1 MRGAKSAKWVT
12 GAIIVAL
19 AATACGGGK
28 TDEGAKGA
36 KGAVDPN
43 GIFSIELGEPEKPL
57 LTGDTMES
65 NGSAVMAGLFST
77 LVDYKAD
84 GSLEMINAE
93 SVTTTDSKTWTVKL
107 KKGWTFHDGTP
118 VTAKSFVD
126 AWNWN
131 ASVDNAQGLAS
142 WFADIK
148 GYEKVH
154 PDAEGAKATSKTL
167 DGLKVVDEGTF
178 TIELAKPV
186 PYFAH
191 KLAYIVFAPLPDSF
205 YKLPA
210 KERGA
215 KPVGNGPYK
224 FKSWDHKKQIEVVR
238 FDDYKGPNKA
248 KNGGVVF
255 KNYTT
260 LEAAYEDLKSGNVDV
275 LRQIAPKDLPLYRQ
289 DLGERAVDQA
299 YSAIQTIAVAF
310 YADQWKKP
318 KPIDPRVIQGLSM
331 AIDRATITK
340 TVLNGTR
347 EPATGWVAKGVLGY
361 QPNAVEITKFDPA
374 KAKELIEAGGGVPNN
389 QISIQYNADG
399 GHKEWV
405 EAVCNSITQ
414 ATTVKCVGDGKPDFQ
429 ADLTA
434 RKTKQVKSLYRSGW
448 VLDYPVNAN
457 FISDLF
463 RTGAGGNQGDFS
475 NKELDAKIAAADSA
489 KTLDESVKAYQA
501 IEKDLINYMPSI
513 PLWYYK
519 VNAGYSEN
527 VSGVAYGQDGDPIL
541 TGVEVKKK

>member
-28 TDEGAKGA
+28 SDGGSDA

-57 LTGDTMES
+57 YTGDTMES

-107 KKGWTFHDGTP
+107 KPGWTFHDGTP
-118 VTAKSFVD
+118 VTAKSYVD

-131 ASVDNAQGLAS
+131 ANVKNAMGLNS

-148 GYEKVH
+148 GFEKLS
-154 PDAEGAKATSKTL
+154 PSEEGAQPTADKL
-167 DGLKVVDEGTF
+167 DGLKVVDENSF
-178 TIELAKPV
+178 TIELSKAV
-186 PYFAH
+186 PYFGH
-191 KLAYIVFAPLPDSF
+191 KLAYIVFAPLPEAF
-205 YKLPA
+205 YKDTKA
-210 KERGA
+210 AGQ
-215 KPVGNGPYK
+215 KPIGNGPYK
-224 FKSWDHKKQIEVVR
+224 FKSWDHKKQIEIVR
-238 FDDYKGPNKA
+238 YDDYKGPNKA

-275 LRQIAPKDLPLYRQ
+275 LRQLAPKDLPVYRQ
-289 DLGERAVDQA
+289 DLGDRAVDQA
-299 YSAIQTIAVAF
+299 YSAIQTVAVAF
-310 YADQWKKP
+310 YADQWSKP
-318 KPIDPRVIQGLSM
+318 KQVDPKVIQGISM

-340 TVLNGTR
+340 TVLQGTR
-347 EPATGWVAKGVLGY
+347 EPASGWVAKGVLGY
-361 QPNAVEITKFDPA
+361 QPNAVDVTKFDPA
-374 KAKELIEAGGGVPNN
+374 KAKELIKAGGGVPGNK
-389 QISIQYNADG
+389 ISIQFNADG

-405 EAVCNSITQ
+405 DAVCNSITQ
-414 ATTVKCVGDGKPDFQ
+414 STGVACTGDGKPDFQ
-429 ADLTA
+429 ADLQA
-434 RKTKQVKSLYRSGW
+434 RKNKQVKSFYRSGW

-463 RTGAGGNQGDFS
+463 RTGAAGNQGGFS
-475 NKELDAKIAAADSA
+475 NKELDAKIAKADSA
-489 KTLDESVKAYQA
+489 PTLDESVKEFQA
-501 IEKDLINYMPSI
+501 IEKDLVNYMPSI

-519 VNAGYSEN
+519 VNAGYSEK

-541 TGVEVKKK
+541 TGVEVHK

>member
-1 MRGAKSAKWVT
+1 MRGAKSAKWVA
-12 GAIIVAL
+12 GAIVVAL

-28 TDEGAKGA
+28 SDGGSSDAK
-36 KGAVDPN
+36 AVDPN
-43 GIFSIELGEPEKPL
+43 GIFSVELGEPEKPL

-107 KKGWTFHDGTP
+107 KPGWTFHDGTP
-118 VTAKSFVD
+118 VTSKSFVD

-131 ASVDNAQGLAS
+131 ANVKNAMGLSS

-148 GYEKVH
+148 GFDKVH
-154 PDAEGAKATSKTL
+154 PEAEGAKPTSDKL
-167 DGLKVVDEGTF
+167 DGLKVVDDTTF
-178 TIELAKPV
+178 TIELTKSV

-191 KLAYIVFAPLPDSF
+191 KLAYIVFAPLPESF
-205 YKLPA
+205 YKDPKA
-210 KERGA
+210 GGE

-224 FKSWDHKKQIEVVR
+224 FKSWDHKKQIEITR
-238 FDDYKGPNKA
+238 FDGYKGPNKA

-275 LRQIAPKDLPLYRQ
+275 LRQLAPKDLPVYRQ
-289 DLGERAVDQA
+289 DLGDRAVDQA

-318 KPIDPRVIQGLSM
+318 KQVDPKVIQGLSM

-361 QPNAVEITKFDPA
+361 QPNAVEVTKFDPV
-374 KAKELIEAGGGVPNN
+374 KAKELIKAGGGVPNN
-389 QISIQYNADG
+389 KISIQYNADG

-414 ATTVKCVGDGKPDFQ
+414 STGVQCVGDGKPDFQ

-501 IEKDLINYMPSI
+501 IEKDLVNYMPSI

-541 TGVEVKKK
+541 TGVEVKK

>member
-28 TDEGAKGA
+28 SDGGSDA

-65 NGSAVMAGLFST
+65 NGSAVMSGLFST

-107 KKGWTFHDGTP
+107 KPGWTFHDGTP
-118 VTAKSFVD
+118 VTSKSYVD

-131 ASVDNAQGLAS
+131 ASLKNAQGLAS

-148 GYEKVH
+148 GYDKVH
-154 PDAEGAKATSKTL
+154 PDAEGAKQTADKL
-167 DGLKVVDEGTF
+167 EGLKVVDETTF
-178 TIELAKPV
+178 KIELSKAV
-186 PYFAH
+186 PYFGH
-191 KLAYIVFAPLPDSF
+191 KLAYIVFAPMAESF
-205 YKLPA
+205 YKDPVA
-210 KERGA
+210 GGQ

-224 FKSWDHKKQIEVVR
+224 FKTWDHKKKIEITR
-238 FDDYKGPNKA
+238 FDGYKGPNKA
-248 KNGGVVF
+248 KNGGVLF

-260 LEAAYEDLKSGNVDV
+260 VEAAYEDLKSGNVDV
-275 LRQIAPKDLPLYRQ
+275 LRTIGPKDLPVYRQ
-289 DLGERAVDQA
+289 DLGDRAVDQA
-299 YSAIQTIAVAF
+299 YSAIQTVAVAF

-361 QPNAVEITKFDPA
+361 QPNAAGDVTTFNPA
-374 KAKELIEAGGGVPNN
+374 KAKELIKAGGGVPGNK
-389 QISIQYNADG
+389 ISIQFNADG

-405 EAVCNSITQ
+405 DAVCNSIQQ
-414 ATTVKCVGDGKPDFQ
+414 ATTVQCVGDGKPDFQ
-429 ADLTA
+429 ADLQA
-434 RKTKQVKSLYRSGW
+434 RKTKQVKSFYRSGW

-463 RTGAGGNQGDFS
+463 RTGAAGNQGDFS
-475 NKELDAKIAAADSA
+475 NKELDAKIAKADSA
-489 KTLDESVKAYQA
+489 ATLDDSVKAYQA

-519 VNAGYSEN
+519 VNAGYSEK

-541 TGVEVKKK
+541 TGVEVKK

>member
-28 TDEGAKGA
+28 SDGGSDA

-57 LTGDTMES
+57 YTGDTMES

-107 KKGWTFHDGTP
+107 KPGWTFHDGTP
-118 VTAKSFVD
+118 VTAKSYVD

-131 ASVDNAQGLAS
+131 ANVKNAMGLNS

-148 GYEKVH
+148 GFEKLS
-154 PDAEGAKATSKTL
+154 PEGEGAQPTSDKL
-167 DGLKVVDEGTF
+167 DGLKVVDENTF
-178 TIELAKPV
+178 TIELTKSV
-186 PYFAH
+186 PYFGH
-191 KLAYIVFAPLPDSF
+191 KLAYIVFAPLPEAF
-205 YKLPA
+205 YKDTKA
-210 KERGA
+210 AGQ
-215 KPVGNGPYK
+215 KPIGNGPYK
-224 FKSWDHKKQIEVVR
+224 FKSWDHKKQIEIVR
-238 FDDYKGPNKA
+238 YDDYKGPNKA

-275 LRQIAPKDLPLYRQ
+275 LRQLAPKDLPVYRD
-289 DLGERAVDQA
+289 DLGDRAVDQA
-299 YSAIQTIAVAF
+299 YSAIQTVAVAF

-318 KPIDPRVIQGLSM
+318 KPVDPKVIQGLSM

-340 TVLNGTR
+340 TVLQGTR

-361 QPNAVEITKFDPA
+361 QPNAVDVTKFDPA
-374 KAKELIEAGGGVPNN
+374 KAKELIKAGGGVPGNK
-389 QISIQYNADG
+389 ISIQFNADG

-405 EAVCNSITQ
+405 DAVCNSITQ
-414 ATTVKCVGDGKPDFQ
+414 STGVACVGDGKPDFQ

-434 RKTKQVKSLYRSGW
+434 RKTKQVKSFYRSGW

-463 RTGAGGNQGDFS
+463 RTGAAGNQGDFS
-475 NKELDAKIAAADSA
+475 NKELDAKIAKADSA
-489 KTLDESVKAYQA
+489 ATLEESVKQYQA
-501 IEKDLINYMPSI
+501 IEKDLVNYMPSI

-519 VNAGYSEN
+519 VNAGYSEK

-541 TGVEVKKK
+541 TGVEVHK

>member
-1 MRGAKSAKWVT
+1 MRGAKSAKWVA
-12 GAIIVAL
+12 GAIVVAL

-28 TDEGAKGA
+28 SDGGSDA

-77 LVDYKAD
+77 LVDYKPD

-107 KKGWTFHDGTP
+107 KPGWTFHDGTP
-118 VTAKSFVD
+118 VTSKSFVD

-131 ASVDNAQGLAS
+131 ANVKNAQGLSS
-142 WFADIK
+142 WFEDVK
-148 GYEKVH
+148 GYENVH
-154 PDAEGAKATSKTL
+154 PEGEGAKPTSDKM
-167 DGLKVVDEGTF
+167 DGLKIVDDNSF
-178 TIELAKPV
+178 TIELKKPV

-191 KLAYIVFAPLPDSF
+191 KLAYIVFAPLPESF
-205 YKLPA
+205 YKDPKA
-210 KERGA
+210 GGE

-224 FKSWDHKKQIEVVR
+224 FKSWDHKKQIEITR
-238 FDDYKGPNKA
+238 FDGYKGPNKA

-275 LRQIAPKDLPLYRQ
+275 LRQLAPKDLPVYRQ
-289 DLGERAVDQA
+289 DLGDRAVDQA

-318 KPIDPRVIQGLSM
+318 KQVDPKVIQGLSM

-361 QPNAVEITKFDPA
+361 QPNAVEVTKFDPT
-374 KAKELIEAGGGVPNN
+374 KAKDLIKAGGGVPGNK
-389 QISIQYNADG
+389 ISIQYNADG

-414 ATTVKCVGDGKPDFQ
+414 STGVQCVGDGKPDFQ

-475 NKELDAKIAAADSA
+475 NKELDAKIAAADSV

-501 IEKDLINYMPSI
+501 IEKDLVNYMPSI

-519 VNAGYSEN
+519 VNAGYSEK
-527 VSGVAYGQDGDPIL
+527 VTGVAYGQDGDPIL
-541 TGVEVKKK
+541 TGVEVKK

>member
-28 TDEGAKGA
+28 SDGGSDA

-57 LTGDTMES
+57 YTGDTMES

-107 KKGWTFHDGTP
+107 KPGWTFHDGTP
-118 VTAKSFVD
+118 VTAKSYVD

-131 ASVDNAQGLAS
+131 ANVKNAMGLNT
-142 WFADIK
+142 WFADVK
-148 GYEKVH
+148 GFEKLS
-154 PDAEGAKATSKTL
+154 PEGEGAKPTSDKL
-167 DGLKVVDEGTF
+167 DGLKVVDENTF
-178 TIELAKPV
+178 TIELSKAV

-191 KLAYIVFAPLPDSF
+191 KLAYIVFAPLPESF
-205 YKLPA
+205 YKDTKA
-210 KERGA
+210 AGQ
-215 KPVGNGPYK
+215 KPIGNGPYK
-224 FKSWDHKKQIEVVR
+224 FKSWDHKKQIEIVR
-238 FDDYKGPNKA
+238 YDDYKGPNKA

-275 LRQIAPKDLPLYRQ
+275 LRQIAPKDLPVYRQ
-289 DLGERAVDQA
+289 DLGDRAVDQA
-299 YSAIQTIAVAF
+299 YSAIQTMAVAF

-318 KPIDPRVIQGLSM
+318 KPVDPKVIQGLSM

-340 TVLNGTR
+340 TVLQGTR

-361 QPNAVEITKFDPA
+361 QPNAVDVTKFDPT
-374 KAKELIEAGGGVPNN
+374 KAKELIKAGGGVPGNK
-389 QISIQYNADG
+389 ISIQFNADG

-405 EAVCNSITQ
+405 DAVCNSI
-414 ATTVKCVGDGKPDFQ
+414 
-429 ADLTA
+429 
-434 RKTKQVKSLYRSGW
+434 
-448 VLDYPVNAN
+448 
-457 FISDLF
+457 
-463 RTGAGGNQGDFS
+463 
-475 NKELDAKIAAADSA
+475 
-489 KTLDESVKAYQA
+489 
-501 IEKDLINYMPSI
+501 
-513 PLWYYK
+513 
-519 VNAGYSEN
+519 
-527 VSGVAYGQDGDPIL
+527 
-541 TGVEVKKK
+541 

>member
-28 TDEGAKGA
+28 SDGGSDA

-57 LTGDTMES
+57 YTGDTMES

-107 KKGWTFHDGTP
+107 KPGWTFHDGTP
-118 VTAKSFVD
+118 VTAKSYVD

-131 ASVDNAQGLAS
+131 ANVKNAMGLNT
-142 WFADIK
+142 WFADVK
-148 GYEKVH
+148 GFEKLS
-154 PDAEGAKATSKTL
+154 PEGEGAKPTSDKL
-167 DGLKVVDEGTF
+167 DGLKVVDENTF
-178 TIELAKPV
+178 TIELSKAV

-191 KLAYIVFAPLPDSF
+191 KLAYIVFAPLPESF
-205 YKLPA
+205 YKDTKA
-210 KERGA
+210 AGQ
-215 KPVGNGPYK
+215 KPIGNGPYK
-224 FKSWDHKKQIEVVR
+224 FKSWDHKKQIEIVR
-238 FDDYKGPNKA
+238 YDDYKGPNKA

-275 LRQIAPKDLPLYRQ
+275 LRQIAPKDLPVYRQ
-289 DLGERAVDQA
+289 DLGDRAVDQA
-299 YSAIQTIAVAF
+299 YSAIQTMAVAF

-318 KPIDPRVIQGLSM
+318 KPVDPKVIQGLSM

-340 TVLNGTR
+340 TVLQGTR

-361 QPNAVEITKFDPA
+361 QPNAVDVTKFDPT
-374 KAKELIEAGGGVPNN
+374 KAKELIKAGGGVPGNK
-389 QISIQYNADG
+389 ISIQFNADG

-405 EAVCNSITQ
+405 DAVCNSITQ
-414 ATTVKCVGDGKPDFQ
+414 STGVACVGDGKPDFQ

-434 RKTKQVKSLYRSGW
+434 RKTKQVKSFYRSGW

-463 RTGAGGNQGDFS
+463 RTGAAGNQGDFS
-475 NKELDAKIAAADSA
+475 NKELDAKIAKADSA
-489 KTLDESVKAYQA
+489 ATLDESVKQYQA
-501 IEKDLINYMPSI
+501 IEKDLVNYMPSI

-519 VNAGYSEN
+519 VNAGYSEK

-541 TGVEVKKK
+541 TGVEVHK

>member
-1 MRGAKSAKWVT
+1 MRGAKSAKWVA

-19 AATACGGGK
+19 SATACGGGN
-28 TDEGAKGA
+28 DDKGGSA
-36 KGAVDPN
+36 GGKVDPN
-43 GIFSIELGEPEKPL
+43 GIFSVELGEPEKPL

-93 SVTTTDSKTWTVKL
+93 SVTSTDSKLWTVKL

-118 VTAKSFVD
+118 VTAKSYVD

-131 ASVDNAQGLAS
+131 ANIENAQGLAS

-148 GYEKVH
+148 GFEKVH
-154 PDAEGAKATSKTL
+154 PEEEGAKPTAKTL
-167 DGLKVVDEGTF
+167 EGLKVVDESTL
-178 TIELAKPV
+178 TIELSKAV

-191 KLAYIVFAPLPDSF
+191 KLAYIVFAPLPESF
-205 YKLPA
+205 YKDPA
-210 KERGA
+210 AGGQ

-238 FDDYKGPNKA
+238 YDDYKGPNKA
-248 KNGGVVF
+248 KNGGVIF

-275 LRQIAPKDLPLYRQ
+275 LRQIAPKDLPVYRQ
-289 DLGERAVDQA
+289 DLGDRAVDQA

-318 KPIDPRVIQGLSM
+318 KTVDPRVVQGLSM

-361 QPNAVEITKFDPA
+361 QPNAVEVTKFDPA
-374 KAKELIEAGGGVPNN
+374 KAKELIKAGGGVPNN
-389 QISIQYNADG
+389 KISIQYNADG

-414 ATTVKCVGDGKPDFQ
+414 ATSVECVGDGKPDFQ

-434 RKTKQVKSLYRSGW
+434 RKEKQVKSLYRSGW

-489 KTLDESVKAYQA
+489 KTLEESVKAYQA
-501 IEKDLINYMPSI
+501 VEKDLVNYMPSI

-541 TGVEVKKK
+541 TGVEVKQK

>member
-28 TDEGAKGA
+28 SDGGSDA

-65 NGSAVMAGLFST
+65 NGSAVMSGLFST

-107 KKGWTFHDGTP
+107 KPGWTFHDGTP
-118 VTAKSFVD
+118 VTSKSYVD

-131 ASVDNAQGLAS
+131 ASLKNAQGLAS

-148 GYEKVH
+148 GYDKVH
-154 PDAEGAKATSKTL
+154 PDAEGAKQTADKL
-167 DGLKVVDEGTF
+167 EGLKVVDETTF
-178 TIELAKPV
+178 KIELSKAV
-186 PYFAH
+186 PYFGH
-191 KLAYIVFAPLPDSF
+191 KLAYIVFAPMAESF
-205 YKLPA
+205 YKDPVA
-210 KERGA
+210 GGQ

-224 FKSWDHKKQIEVVR
+224 FKTWDHKKKIEITR
-238 FDDYKGPNKA
+238 FDGYKGPNKA
-248 KNGGVVF
+248 KNGGVLF

-260 LEAAYEDLKSGNVDV
+260 VEAAYEDLKSGNVDV
-275 LRQIAPKDLPLYRQ
+275 LRTIGPKDLPVYRQ
-289 DLGERAVDQA
+289 DLGDRAVDQA
-299 YSAIQTIAVAF
+299 YSAIQTVAVAF

-318 KPIDPRVIQGLSM
+318 KQIDPRVIQGLSM

-361 QPNAVEITKFDPA
+361 QPNAAGDVTTFNPA
-374 KAKELIEAGGGVPNN
+374 KAKELIKAGGGVPGNK
-389 QISIQYNADG
+389 ISIQFNADG

-405 EAVCNSITQ
+405 DAVCNSIQQ
-414 ATTVKCVGDGKPDFQ
+414 ATTVQCVGDGKPDFQ
-429 ADLTA
+429 ADLQA
-434 RKTKQVKSLYRSGW
+434 RKTKQVKSFYRSGW

-463 RTGAGGNQGDFS
+463 RTGAAGNQGDFS
-475 NKELDAKIAAADSA
+475 NKELDAKIAKADSA
-489 KTLDESVKAYQA
+489 ATLDDSVKAYQA

-519 VNAGYSEN
+519 VNAGYSEK

-541 TGVEVKKK
+541 TGVEVKK

>member
-28 TDEGAKGA
+28 SDGGSDA

-57 LTGDTMES
+57 YTGDTMES

-107 KKGWTFHDGTP
+107 KPGWTFHDGTP
-118 VTAKSFVD
+118 VTSKSYVD

-131 ASVDNAQGLAS
+131 ANVKNAMGLNS

-148 GYEKVH
+148 GFEKLS
-154 PDAEGAKATSKTL
+154 PAEEGAKPTSDKL
-167 DGLKVVDEGTF
+167 DGLKIVDENTF
-178 TIELAKPV
+178 TIELSKAV
-186 PYFAH
+186 PYFGH
-191 KLAYIVFAPLPDSF
+191 KLAYIVFAPLPDAF
-205 YKLPA
+205 YKDTKA
-210 KERGA
+210 AGQ
-215 KPVGNGPYK
+215 KPIGNGPYK
-224 FKSWDHKKQIEVVR
+224 FKSWDHKKQIEIVR
-238 FDDYKGPNKA
+238 YDDYKGPNKA

-275 LRQIAPKDLPLYRQ
+275 LRQLAPKDLPVYRQ
-289 DLGERAVDQA
+289 DLGDRAVDQA
-299 YSAIQTIAVAF
+299 YSAVQTMAVAF
-310 YADQWKKP
+310 YADQWSKP
-318 KPIDPRVIQGLSM
+318 KPVDPKVIQGISM

-340 TVLNGTR
+340 TVLQGTR

-361 QPNAVEITKFDPA
+361 QPNAVDVTKFDPA
-374 KAKELIEAGGGVPNN
+374 KAKELIKAGGGVPGNK
-389 QISIQYNADG
+389 ISLQFNADG

-405 EAVCNSITQ
+405 DAVCNSITQ
-414 ATTVKCVGDGKPDFQ
+414 STGVACVGDGKPDFQ

-434 RKTKQVKSLYRSGW
+434 RKNKQVKSFYRSGW

-463 RTGAGGNQGDFS
+463 RTGAAGNQGGFS
-475 NKELDAKIAAADSA
+475 NKELDAKIAKADSA
-489 KTLDESVKAYQA
+489 ATLDESVKQYQA
-501 IEKDLINYMPSI
+501 IEKDLVNYMPSI

-519 VNAGYSEN
+519 VNAGYSEK

-541 TGVEVKKK
+541 TGVEVHK

>member
-1 MRGAKSAKWVT
+1 MRGAKSAKWVV
-12 GAIIVAL
+12 GAIVVAL

-28 TDEGAKGA
+28 SDGGSDA

-107 KKGWTFHDGTP
+107 KKGWKFHDVTP
-118 VTAKSFVD
+118 VTAKSYVD

-131 ASVDNAQGLAS
+131 ASLKNAQGLAS
-142 WFADIK
+142 WFADTK
-148 GYEKVH
+148 GYDKVH
-154 PDAEGAKATSKTL
+154 PDAEGAKQTADKL
-167 DGLKVVDEGTF
+167 EGLSVVDETTF
-178 TIELAKPV
+178 KIELTKAV
-186 PYFAH
+186 PYFGH
-191 KLAYIVFAPLPDSF
+191 KLAYIVFAPLAESF
-205 YKLPA
+205 YKDPTA
-210 KERGA
+210 GGQ

-224 FKSWDHKKQIEVVR
+224 FKNWDHKKKIEITR
-238 FDDYKGPNKA
+238 FDGYKGPNKA

-275 LRQIAPKDLPLYRQ
+275 LRQIAPKDLPVYRQ
-289 DLGERAVDQA
+289 DLGDRAVDQP
-299 YSAIQTIAVAF
+299 YSAIQTIAIAF

-318 KPIDPRVIQGLSM
+318 KQIDPRVIQGLSM

-347 EPATGWVAKGVLGY
+347 EPATGWVAKGVLGF
-361 QPNAVEITKFDPA
+361 QEDGGAGVTKFDPA
-374 KAKELIEAGGGVPNN
+374 AAKDLIKAGGGVPNN
-389 QISIQYNADG
+389 KISIQYNADG

-405 EAVCNSITQ
+405 DAVCNSITQ
-414 ATTVKCVGDGKPDFQ
+414 ATTVQCVGDGKPDFQ

-434 RKTKQVKSLYRSGW
+434 RKTKQVKSIYRSGW

-475 NKELDAKIAAADSA
+475 NKELDAKIAKADSA
-489 KTLDESVKAYQA
+489 ATLDESVKAYQA
-501 IEKDLINYMPSI
+501 IEKDLKNYMPSI

-519 VNAGYSEN
+519 VNAGFSEK

-541 TGVEVKKK
+541 TGVEVKK

>member
-28 TDEGAKGA
+28 SDGGSDA

-57 LTGDTMES
+57 YTGDTMES

-107 KKGWTFHDGTP
+107 KPGWTFHDGTP
-118 VTAKSFVD
+118 VTAKSYVD

-131 ASVDNAQGLAS
+131 ANVKNAMGLNS

-148 GYEKVH
+148 GFEKLS
-154 PDAEGAKATSKTL
+154 PEGEGAQPTSDKL
-167 DGLKVVDEGTF
+167 DGLKVVDENTF
-178 TIELAKPV
+178 TIELTKSV
-186 PYFAH
+186 PYFGH
-191 KLAYIVFAPLPDSF
+191 KLAYIVFAPLPEAF
-205 YKLPA
+205 YKDTKA
-210 KERGA
+210 AGQ
-215 KPVGNGPYK
+215 KPIGNGPYK
-224 FKSWDHKKQIEVVR
+224 FKSWDHKKQIEIVR
-238 FDDYKGPNKA
+238 YDDYKGPNKA

-275 LRQIAPKDLPLYRQ
+275 LRQLAPKDLPVYRD
-289 DLGERAVDQA
+289 DLGDRAVDQA
-299 YSAIQTIAVAF
+299 YSAIQTVAVAF

-318 KPIDPRVIQGLSM
+318 KPVDPKVIQGLSM

-340 TVLNGTR
+340 TVLQGTR

-361 QPNAVEITKFDPA
+361 QPNAVEVTKFDPA
-374 KAKELIEAGGGVPNN
+374 KAKELIKAGGGVPGNK
-389 QISIQYNADG
+389 ISIQFNADG

-405 EAVCNSITQ
+405 DAVCNSITQ
-414 ATTVKCVGDGKPDFQ
+414 STGVACVGDGKPDFQ

-434 RKTKQVKSLYRSGW
+434 RKTKQVKSFYRSGW

-463 RTGAGGNQGDFS
+463 RTGAAGNQGDFS
-475 NKELDAKIAAADSA
+475 NKELDAKIAKADSA
-489 KTLDESVKAYQA
+489 ATLEESVKQYQA
-501 IEKDLINYMPSI
+501 IEKDLVNYMPSI

-519 VNAGYSEN
+519 VNAGYSEK

-541 TGVEVKKK
+541 TGVEVHK

>member
-28 TDEGAKGA
+28 SDSGDA

-43 GIFSIELGEPEKPL
+43 GIFSVELGEPEKPL

-107 KKGWTFHDGTP
+107 KPGWTFHDGTP
-118 VTAKSFVD
+118 VTSKSYVD

-131 ASVDNAQGLAS
+131 ANVKNAQGLSS

-148 GYEKVH
+148 GYDKVH
-154 PDAEGAKATSKTL
+154 PEAEGAKPTAEKM
-167 DGLKVVDEGTF
+167 DGLTVVDETTF
-178 TIELAKPV
+178 KIELTKAV
-186 PYFAH
+186 PYFGH
-191 KLAYIVFAPLPDSF
+191 KLAYIVFAPLAESF
-205 YKLPA
+205 YKDPA
-210 KERGA
+210 AGGQ

-224 FKSWDHKKQIEVVR
+224 FKSWDHKKKIEITR
-238 FDDYKGPNKA
+238 FDGYKGPNKA

-275 LRQIAPKDLPLYRQ
+275 LRQIAPKDLPVYRQ
-289 DLGERAVDQA
+289 DLGDRAVDQA

-318 KPIDPRVIQGLSM
+318 KQIDPRVVQGLSM

-340 TVLNGTR
+340 TVLQGTR
-347 EPATGWVAKGVLGY
+347 EPATGWVAKGVLGF
-361 QPNAVEITKFDPA
+361 QEDGGAGVTKFDPA
-374 KAKELIEAGGGVPNN
+374 KAKELIKAGGGVPGNK
-389 QISIQYNADG
+389 ISIQFNADG

-405 EAVCNSITQ
+405 DAVCNSIQQ
-414 ATTVKCVGDGKPDFQ
+414 ATDVQCVGDGKPDFQ

-463 RTGAGGNQGDFS
+463 RTGAAGNQGDFS
-475 NKELDAKIAAADSA
+475 NKELDAKIAKADSA
-489 KTLDESVKAYQA
+489 ATLDESVKQFQA
-501 IEKDLINYMPSI
+501 IEKDLVNYMPSI

-519 VNAGYSEN
+519 VNAGYSEK

-541 TGVEVKKK
+541 TGVEVKK